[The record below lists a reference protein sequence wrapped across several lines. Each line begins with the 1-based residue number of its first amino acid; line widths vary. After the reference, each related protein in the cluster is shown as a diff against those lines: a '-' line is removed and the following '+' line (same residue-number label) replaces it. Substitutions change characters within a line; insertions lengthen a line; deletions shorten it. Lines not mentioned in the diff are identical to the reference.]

1 MESNADPTVLS
12 DSSLATA
19 NQKREQTAKNLNKE
33 SYGIKSLTV
42 LSNQHA
48 PTVQKLV
55 MMGNSAILFF
65 AFLRLS
71 FMKMQNGLFRG
82 KERYVNTLK
91 ISDCQ
96 AFSPIRTVGLRDLI
110 PSKLTAITEVLY

>member
-1 MESNADPTVLS
+1 
-12 DSSLATA
+12 
-19 NQKREQTAKNLNKE
+19 
-33 SYGIKSLTV
+33 
-42 LSNQHA
+42 
-48 PTVQKLV
+48 

-71 FMKMQNGLFRG
+71 FIKVQNGLFRG

-96 AFSPIRTVGLRDLI
+96 AFSPIRTVGLRDVI
-110 PSKLTAITEVLY
+110 P